1 MERELIKLISSRGPL
16 TGSELKEATSQDS
29 LLLWQTCSH
38 SKKLVLRKLGTR
50 YLRLDRRVDDFAR
63 LSPSI
68 LREFLT
74 YSLIGLFGDPDSI
87 AKRAQEIVS
96 HIEDVSK
103 KKYEL
108 AYRAVS
114 DVRSML
120 ENEWAHDGEI
130 CCIIAG
136 DIVYTMA
143 HDVPR
148 PEKSTGRLVNG
159 SDIDLVVVVDDS
171 LPEDFIKKLDTSI
184 YQEKYR
190 ILTTPA
196 FKEEIDY
203 VVKTMSR
210 IREQLCFDTFKHM
223 VACKI
228 LQEGTFLYG
237 SEDLFRTIK
246 ILLHEYGVVEKLND
260 FEQKAQAFRQN
271 AEEYL
276 LRADL
281 KEMKKKDLYL
291 FYPGEESEEFE

>member
-1 MERELIKLISSRGPL
+1 M
-16 TGSELKEATSQDS
+16 
-29 LLLWQTCSH
+29 
-38 SKKLVLRKLGTR
+38 
-50 YLRLDRRVDDFAR
+50 
-63 LSPSI
+63 
-68 LREFLT
+68 T
-74 YSLIGLFGDPDSI
+74 YSLIGLSGDPDSI

-108 AYRAVS
+108 AYRVVS

-210 IREQLCFDTFKHM
+210 VREQLCFDTFKHM